1 MKSTTAIFLIFLL
14 QLAHP
19 ILTASQSLTNYGLKS
34 AVFEDVSS
42 VVSSMHVPAGTSE
55 RPFSLGASMASAST
69 LGGQLQLATNV
80 SPHINLRGSYGLL
93 LWKKWVSSDGFTT
106 HAGVTLVST
115 GMMVDIFP
123 FANRGLRFSP
133 GVIVHNR
140 QFAEGDIP
148 LASPQGGAFVVNGH
162 TYYSASRDKPWDQSV
177 SPQDQGQVHAYEG
190 VRIRPVA
197 MTISTGWGN
206 MVRENKGGHWS
217 FPIELGV
224 ALMGSPSVKP
234 GYIYGQICDAEGQNC
249 TGAAK
254 NPQLIN
260 DVRAQFDGYKSH
272 LDLLKTYPVIS
283 CGVAYRFGLHRRG
296 IQR

>member
-1 MKSTTAIFLIFLL
+1 
-14 QLAHP
+14 
-19 ILTASQSLTNYGLKS
+19 
-34 AVFEDVSS
+34 
-42 VVSSMHVPAGTSE
+42 
-55 RPFSLGASMASAST
+55 MASAST

-80 SPHINLRGSYGLL
+80 SPHINLRGNYGLL

-197 MTISTGWGN
+197 MTIKHRMGQHGPRKQRWTL
-206 MVRENKGGHWS
+206 E
-217 FPIELGV
+217 FPYRIRGRLDGV
-224 ALMGSPSVKP
+224 A
-234 GYIYGQICDAEGQNC
+234 QRQ
-249 TGAAK
+249 T
-254 NPQLIN
+254 
-260 DVRAQFDGYKSH
+260 R
-272 LDLLKTYPVIS
+272 
-283 CGVAYRFGLHRRG
+283 LHIRSDM
-296 IQR
+296 